1 MKKSHKVLLI
11 LLILIAVIAGVC
23 SWQRN
28 NIQAMFLFLQNS
40 QDEITTQMQ
49 DNQQKV
55 VDTAQKVPGVTVHGL
70 TDEQKQALK
79 NNAISREELIQQMIA
94 GSGTT
99 ASTAPSTE
107 PSQEPS
113 SEVPPSQD
121 VVQQPEQM
129 PSPDQPSPS
138 PQPEQSVPSEPT
150 VSEPAPEVTEPVVD
164 PDREQLAKYIA
175 EIYLMQT
182 EYTTWLEDMNQAA
195 IEEFV
200 ALPDEERT
208 TKAKYSIG
216 LRYMGIALEKEK
228 ECDAR
233 MAELEASIK
242 ELLTKLGE
250 DTALVDEIHA
260 TYLEEKKLKKAYY
273 LGLH

>member
-23 SWQRN
+23 FWQRN

-40 QDEITTQMQ
+40 QDEITTQLQ

-94 GSGTT
+94 GSGTA

-107 PSQEPS
+107 PSREPS

-129 PSPDQPSPS
+129 PR
-138 PQPEQSVPSEPT
+138 QSRISN
-150 VSEPAPEVTEPVVD
+150 
-164 PDREQLAKYIA
+164 KY
-175 EIYLMQT
+175 
-182 EYTTWLEDMNQAA
+182 
-195 IEEFV
+195 
-200 ALPDEERT
+200 R
-208 TKAKYSIG
+208 G
-216 LRYMGIALEKEK
+216 
-228 ECDAR
+228 
-233 MAELEASIK
+233 
-242 ELLTKLGE
+242 
-250 DTALVDEIHA
+250 
-260 TYLEEKKLKKAYY
+260 
-273 LGLH
+273 